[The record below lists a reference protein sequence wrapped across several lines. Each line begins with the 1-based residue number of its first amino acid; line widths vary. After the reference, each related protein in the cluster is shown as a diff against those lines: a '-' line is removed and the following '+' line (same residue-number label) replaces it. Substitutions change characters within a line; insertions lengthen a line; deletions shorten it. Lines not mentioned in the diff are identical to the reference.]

1 MKLKAKLLLTA
12 VFASAVLAGCGG
24 GEDSI
29 SSAPAVAVAPPPAV
43 VTPPPAVETPPPTT
57 IANSVSSLI
66 AFMQNLI
73 ATSTNDTGEPVDVN
87 SLQLATDD
95 AAEPSAI

>member
-1 MKLKAKLLLTA
+1 MKLKSKLLLTA

-24 GEDSI
+24 GGEDSI
-29 SSAPAVAVAPPPAV
+29 SSPPAAM
-43 VTPPPAVETPPPTT
+43 VTPPPAVETPPATT
-57 IANSVSSLI
+57 VANSVSSLI

-73 ATSTNDTGEPVDVN
+73 ATGTNDTSEPVDIN
-87 SLQLATDD
+87 TLQLATDD

>member
-29 SSAPAVAVAPPPAV
+29 SSAPAVAVA
-43 VTPPPAVETPPPTT
+43 PPPAVETPPPTT

>member
-29 SSAPAVAVAPPPAV
+29 SSPPAVV
-43 VTPPPAVETPPPTT
+43 VTPPPAVVTPPPTT